1 MMISTTINTTMQNG
15 IAVDLTLFMVR
26 RKIVWRRR
34 SKTEMVAMTNNAVI
48 ILLIMIIF
56 IIKIKTV
63 CDQ

>member
-1 MMISTTINTTMQNG
+1 MMISTTINTTVQNG

-26 RKIVWRRR
+26 RKIVRRRR

-56 IIKIKTV
+56 IIKIKAV